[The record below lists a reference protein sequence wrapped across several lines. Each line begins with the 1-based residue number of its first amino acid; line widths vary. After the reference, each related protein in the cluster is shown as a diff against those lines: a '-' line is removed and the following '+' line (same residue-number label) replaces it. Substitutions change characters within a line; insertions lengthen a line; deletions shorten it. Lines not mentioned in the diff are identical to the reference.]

1 MSVSDRKVNDVGGLE
16 AGAVD
21 RRESAQT
28 LFEKRVDALVML
40 LTHPRLGAFKVD
52 ALRRA
57 VEQNSPEDYATL
69 GYYEKWLRAI
79 RLLLLEQDVIA
90 EDELDRKI
98 AAVRARFAKAG
109 RV

>member
-1 MSVSDRKVNDVGGLE
+1 MGVSDRKVNDVGGLE
-16 AGAVD
+16 AGPVD
-21 RRESAQT
+21 RREPAQT

-69 GYYEKWLRAI
+69 GYYEKWLHAI

-98 AAVRARFAKAG
+98 AAVRARLAKAG